1 MFSIVIPVYN
11 EEKNIVILLEEIF
24 FFLEN
29 YKNYEII
36 IVNDS
41 STDNTLENIKKN
53 IKNQNLK
60 IINNTKNVGQSYSIY
75 NGIRNS
81 SNDIIITIDGD
92 GQNDPSDISKLL
104 KNYTENKELKLVGGI
119 RLNRKDNLVKIISS
133 KLANSVREKILKDN
147 CSDTG
152 CSLKV
157 FDKKIFLDFPMFDGI
172 HRFLPALFSGYGYK
186 TLYIPV
192 NHRPRNYGVSKY
204 GTMNRLF
211 KGIKDTI
218 YVRKILTKKLNK

>member
-24 FFLEN
+24 FCLDSH
-29 YKNYEII
+29 KNYEII

-41 STDNTLENIKKN
+41 STDNTLESIKKN

-60 IINNTKNVGQSYSIY
+60 VINNTKNVGQSYSIY

-104 KNYTENKELKLVGGI
+104 KNYTENKELKLVGGL
-119 RLNRKDNLVKIISS
+119 RLKRKDNLVKVISS
-133 KLANSVREKILKDN
+133 KLANYIRKKILKDN

-186 TLYIPV
+186 TLYLPV
-192 NHRPRNYGVSKY
+192 NHRPRNYGISKY

-211 KGIKDTI
+211 KGIRDTI
-218 YVRKILTKKLNK
+218 YVYKILTKKLNK

>member
-11 EEKNIVILLEEIF
+11 EEKNIVILLEEILF
-24 FFLEN
+24 CLDS

-41 STDNTLENIKKN
+41 STDNTLESIKKN

-60 IINNTKNVGQSYSIY
+60 VINNTKNVGQSYSIY

-104 KNYTENKELKLVGGI
+104 KNYTENKELKLVGGL
-119 RLNRKDNLVKIISS
+119 RLKRKDNLVKVISS
-133 KLANSVREKILKDN
+133 KLANYIRKKILKDN

-186 TLYIPV
+186 TLYLPV
-192 NHRPRNYGVSKY
+192 NHRPRNYGISKY

-211 KGIKDTI
+211 KGIRDTI
-218 YVRKILTKKLNK
+218 YVYKILTKKLNK

>member
-11 EEKNIVILLEEIF
+11 EEKNIVILLEEILF
-24 FFLEN
+24 CLDS

-36 IVNDS
+36 IVNDF
-41 STDNTLENIKKN
+41 STDNTLKNIKKN
-53 IKNQNLK
+53 IKNQNIK
-60 IINNTKNVGQSYSIY
+60 IVNNIKNVGQSYSIY
-75 NGIRNS
+75 NGIRKS

-92 GQNDPSDISKLL
+92 GQNDPADITKLL
-104 KNYTENKELKLVGGI
+104 KSYTENHELKLVGGL
-119 RLNRKDNLVKIISS
+119 RLNRKDNFVKIISS
-133 KLANSVREKILKDN
+133 KLANSIRKKILKDN

-172 HRFLPALFSGYGYK
+172 HRFLPALFNGYGYK
-186 TLYIPV
+186 TLYLPV
-192 NHRPRNYGVSKY
+192 NHRPRNFGISKY

-211 KGIKDTI
+211 KGIRDII
-218 YVRKILTKKLNK
+218 YVHKILTKKNI

>member
-11 EEKNIVILLEEIF
+11 EEKNIVLLLEEIF
-24 FFLEN
+24 FSLGN
-29 YKNYEII
+29 YKNFEII

-41 STDNTLENIKKN
+41 STDNTLEIIKKN
-53 IKNQNLK
+53 VKNKNLK
-60 IINNTKNVGQSYSIY
+60 IINNIKNVGQSYSIY
-75 NGIRNS
+75 NGIKNS
-81 SNDIIITIDGD
+81 LNDVIITIDGD

-104 KNYTENKELKLVGGI
+104 KKYTENKELKLVSGI
-119 RLNRKDNLVKIISS
+119 RINRKDNLVKIISS
-133 KLANSVREKILKDN
+133 KLANSIRKKILKDN

-186 TLYIPV
+186 TLYLPV
-192 NHRPRNYGVSKY
+192 NHRSRKYGISKY

-211 KGIKDTI
+211 KGIRDTI
-218 YVRKILTKKLNK
+218 YVRKVLIKKLNK